1 MSDHIDG
8 PRQIADPAADLT
20 DLFAFSSP
28 ANPTR
33 TVLAACVF
41 PSAGTTAMFS
51 NAVDYAFAMRRVTVA
66 GLGDAAKF
74 QPEEPEIRF
83 SCRFDNLKR
92 GTAGGSPVQGGTCI
106 LPDGRTLPIVVNDE
120 KGTSTP
126 DGVFR
131 VFAGLRSDPFYLAW
145 LVPGVR
151 KGPNLLLH
159 DNVLSIVI
167 EFDAG
172 RVLDPARGSL
182 FGVIAETVPLK
193 PNVIGLK
200 PPRIDWVG
208 RPEQTNIRLGNSEAG
223 PVDLRDLWNQQTPF
237 AIAADLKPV
246 FRERLKASLAN
257 WDMRDGV
264 ADWTP
269 AALAANVNVFLDD
282 FLLFDV
288 AKPMTDTSHLEIEK
302 STISGRTYQTG
313 GGRTVNANVIDI
325 LMTWLVNRDRE
336 FLQGGA
342 TAATKPGTNAFPY
355 LAAPNTELQ
364 MVADS
369 VDLAATPDAVWALI
383 GAFDPSW
390 HPLVAKAEMTGS
402 GVGQLRTIETIDGK
416 QIIDRLD
423 EIDSS
428 GRFYRY
434 TSLSGIP
441 ASNYTGTLGVKPKGD
456 GSVVEWRSQFLPDNQ
471 PDIVVKAI
479 VSALL
484 QTGLGSLKQ
493 RFGAAR

>member
-1 MSDHIDG
+1 
-8 PRQIADPAADLT
+8 
-20 DLFAFSSP
+20 
-28 ANPTR
+28 
-33 TVLAACVF
+33 
-41 PSAGTTAMFS
+41 
-51 NAVDYAFAMRRVTVA
+51 
-66 GLGDAAKF
+66 
-74 QPEEPEIRF
+74 
-83 SCRFDNLKR
+83 
-92 GTAGGSPVQGGTCI
+92 
-106 LPDGRTLPIVVNDE
+106 
-120 KGTSTP
+120 
-126 DGVFR
+126 
-131 VFAGLRSDPFYLAW
+131 
-145 LVPGVR
+145 
-151 KGPNLLLH
+151 
-159 DNVLSIVI
+159 
-167 EFDAG
+167 
-172 RVLDPARGSL
+172 
-182 FGVIAETVPLK
+182 
-193 PNVIGLK
+193 
-200 PPRIDWVG
+200 
-208 RPEQTNIRLGNSEAG
+208 
-223 PVDLRDLWNQQTPF
+223 
-237 AIAADLKPV
+237 
-246 FRERLKASLAN
+246 
-257 WDMRDGV
+257 
-264 ADWTP
+264 
-269 AALAANVNVFLDD
+269 VNVFLDD

-390 HPLVAKAEMTGS
+390 HPLVAKAEMTGL

-416 QIIDRLD
+416 QIIERLD

-441 ASNYTGTLGVKPKGD
+441 ASNFTGTLGVKPKGD
-456 GSVVEWRSQFLPDNQ
+456 GSVVEWRSQFLADNQ
-471 PDIVVKAI
+471 PEIVVKAI

-484 QTGLGSLKQ
+484 KTGLGSLKE

>member
-8 PRQIADPAADLT
+8 PRQMGDPSADLS
-20 DLFAFSSP
+20 DLFAFTSP
-28 ANPTR
+28 ENPAR
-33 TVLAACVF
+33 TVIAACVF
-41 PSAGTTAMFS
+41 PSAGTSAMFS

-74 QPEEPEIRF
+74 QPGEEEIRF

-92 GTAGGSPVQGGTCI
+92 NGAVPNPVQSGTCT
-106 LPDGRTLPIVVNDE
+106 LPDRRTLSIVVNDE
-120 KGTSTP
+120 NGTSTP
-126 DGVFR
+126 DGIFR

-159 DNVLSIVI
+159 DNVLAIVI
-167 EFDAG
+167 EFDTK
-172 RVLDPARGSL
+172 RVLDPDKGAL
-182 FGVIAETVPLK
+182 FGAIAETVPLR

-200 PPRIDWVG
+200 PPRIDWIG
-208 RPEQTNIRLGNSEAG
+208 KPEQTNMRLGNAEAG
-223 PVDLRDLWNQQTPF
+223 PIDLRDLWNQQTPF
-237 AIAADLKPV
+237 AIDADLKPV
-246 FRERLKASLAN
+246 FRERLTASLKN

-269 AALAANVNVFLDD
+269 AALAANANVFLDD

-302 STISGRTYQTG
+302 STISGRSYQTG

-383 GAFDPSW
+383 GGFDPSW
-390 HPLVAKAEMTGS
+390 HPLVAKVEMTGS

-416 QIIDRLD
+416 QIIERLD
-423 EIDSS
+423 EIDPS

-434 TSLSGIP
+434 TALAGFRLRITQGRSGSSPKATAALS
-441 ASNYTGTLGVKPKGD
+441 N
-456 GSVVEWRSQFLPDNQ
+456 
-471 PDIVVKAI
+471 
-479 VSALL
+479 
-484 QTGLGSLKQ
+484 
-493 RFGAAR
+493 GARNFCRITSRTSS